1 MNNSGDLYDFF
12 RSDTTD
18 TVPPY
23 LWSET
28 EVFGYMNDAYRS
40 FVRNIGGVPDVS
52 SAATQI
58 PVVAG
63 QMYADVSP
71 LILRFTQAHLV
82 STGQEVKIIN
92 EQDAAALF
100 AADYGQARQILMST
114 TQGPVR
120 YMMIGLGRS
129 QTAGKIRWL
138 QVPAVNDT
146 VSLSVLRL
154 PLDTIEVGDSVFD
167 FPDIGLEH
175 IEYLL
180 LHMKARA
187 YGKQDAETINLGKRD
202 SYKTEFAA
210 YCAAA
215 KAEGDRYKHKT
226 RIVAYGGL

>member
-12 RSDTTD
+12 RSDTAD
-18 TVPPY
+18 TELPY

-40 FVRNIGGVPDVS
+40 FVRMTGGVSDVS
-52 SAATQI
+52 SAVTQV

-71 LILRFTQAHLV
+71 LILRFTQAYLA

-120 YMMIGLGRS
+120 YMMIGLERS
-129 QTAGKIRWL
+129 QAAGKVRWL

-146 VSLSVLRL
+146 VSLSVFRL
-154 PLDTIEVGDSVFD
+154 PLDTIEVGNSSFD

-175 IEYLL
+175 IEYLM

-187 YGKQDAETINLGKRD
+187 YGKQDAETFDRGRRD
-202 SYKTEFAA
+202 SYKAEFAA
-210 YCAAA
+210 YCVAA

-226 RIVAYGGL
+226 RVVAYGGL